1 MEAVAN
7 LFQKV
12 IMYLPTESHSE
23 DYTYLV
29 IPIYV
34 STRPRLGSF

>member
-1 MEAVAN
+1 MDAVAN
-7 LFQKV
+7 LLQKSD
-12 IMYLPTESHSE
+12 YLPTESHSE

-29 IPIYV
+29 IPICV